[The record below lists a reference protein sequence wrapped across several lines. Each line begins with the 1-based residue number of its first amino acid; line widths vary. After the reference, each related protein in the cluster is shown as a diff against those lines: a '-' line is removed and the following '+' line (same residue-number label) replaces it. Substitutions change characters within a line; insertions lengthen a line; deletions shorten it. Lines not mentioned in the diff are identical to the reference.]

1 MSVDD
6 AGAGTGV
13 DTSDVAGTRV
23 GFVGLGA
30 MGVGMAANVAR
41 AGYPLTVLGH
51 ARREPVERL
60 VGLGASEAGSAAE
73 LGETCDAVVLCATT
87 SEVVESI
94 VEGLLSGNHR
104 RLLVID
110 CGTSRP
116 ESTVALGARLAAAGC
131 AMLDVPLGR
140 SAAAAEAGTLNMMA
154 GGDEADFRAARPL
167 LETMSENLFHLG
179 PLGTGHRIK
188 LLNNAYSMSVAA
200 LIAELAATARAA
212 GVDASLL
219 RDVMA
224 AGPNRSDFFDWMMA
238 GVVDGDERRLDFAL
252 KNGAKD
258 VGYFAD
264 MARAAGV
271 DASVPEAALAVLRRV
286 VEAGHGDEPV
296 PALPRLL
303 DTR

>member
-1 MSVDD
+1 MTSLADI
-6 AGAGTGV
+6 
-13 DTSDVAGTRV
+13 DTADVAGTGV

-30 MGVGMAANVAR
+30 MGVGMAANLRR
-41 AGYPLTVLGH
+41 AGYPLAVLGH
-51 ARREPVERL
+51 RRREPVERL
-60 VGLGASEAGSAAE
+60 VALGATEVASARE
-73 LGETCDAVVLCATT
+73 LGETCDVVVLCATT
-87 SEVVESI
+87 SEVVES
-94 VEGLLSGNHR
+94 VVDGLLSGAHR
-104 RLLVID
+104 ALLVID

-116 ESTVALGARLAAAGC
+116 ESTVALGARLDAAGC

-140 SAAAAEAGTLNMMA
+140 SAAAAETGTLNMMA
-154 GGDEADFRAARPL
+154 GGDAAHFAAAKPL
-167 LETMSENLFHLG
+167 LGTMSENLFHLG
-179 PLGTGHRIK
+179 PLGTGHRVK

-200 LIAELAATARAA
+200 LVAELAATARAA
-212 GVDASLL
+212 GVDAALL

-258 VGYFAD
+258 VGYFTD
-264 MARAAGV
+264 MARAAGI
-271 DASVPEAALAVLRRV
+271 DASVPAAALDVLRRA

>member
-1 MSVDD
+1 M
-6 AGAGTGV
+6 ATGIA
-13 DTSDVAGTRV
+13 DTADVAGTRV

-30 MGVGMAANVAR
+30 MGVGMAANVAK
-41 AGYPLTVLGH
+41 AGYPLAVLGH
-51 ARREPVERL
+51 RRREPVERL
-60 VGLGASEAGSAAE
+60 VGLGAAEAPSACE
-73 LGETCDAVVLCATT
+73 LGEACDVVILCATT
-87 SEVVESI
+87 SEVVEAT
-94 VEGLLSGNHR
+94 VEGLLSGSHGP
-104 RLLVID
+104 LLVID

-116 ESTVALGARLAAAGC
+116 ESTLRLGARLAAAGG

-154 GGDEADFRAARPL
+154 GGDAAHFAAARPL

-200 LIAELAATARAA
+200 LVAELAAAARAT

-252 KNGAKD
+252 RNGAKD

-264 MARAAGV
+264 MAEAAGAP
-271 DASVPEAALAVLRRV
+271 ASLPVAALALLRAA

-303 DTR
+303 DAR

>member
-1 MSVDD
+1 MTSLADI
-6 AGAGTGV
+6 
-13 DTSDVAGTRV
+13 DTADVAGTHV

-30 MGVGMAANVAR
+30 MGVGMAANLRR
-41 AGYPLTVLGH
+41 AGYPLAVLGH
-51 ARREPVERL
+51 VRREPVERL
-60 VGLGASEAGSAAE
+60 VALGATEAASARE
-73 LGETCDAVVLCATT
+73 LGETRDVVVLCATT
-87 SEVVESI
+87 SEVVES
-94 VEGLLSGNHR
+94 VVDELLSGAHR
-104 RLLVID
+104 ALLVID

-116 ESTVALGARLAAAGC
+116 ESTVALGARLDAAGC

-154 GGDEADFRAARPL
+154 GGDAARFAAAKPL
-167 LETMSENLFHLG
+167 LGTMSENLFHLG

-200 LIAELAATARAA
+200 LVAELVATARAA

-238 GVVDGDERRLDFAL
+238 GAVDGDERRLDFAL
-252 KNGAKD
+252 RNGAKD

-264 MARAAGV
+264 MARAAGI
-271 DASVPEAALAVLRRV
+271 DASVPAAALGVLRRA

>member
-1 MSVDD
+1 
-6 AGAGTGV
+6 
-13 DTSDVAGTRV
+13 
-23 GFVGLGA
+23 

-41 AGYPLTVLGH
+41 AGYPLAVLGH
-51 ARREPVERL
+51 RRREPVERL
-60 VGLGASEAGSAAE
+60 VGLGATEAASARE
-73 LGETCDAVVLCATT
+73 LGETCDVVVLCATT
-87 SEVVESI
+87 SEVVEAT
-94 VEGLLSGNHR
+94 VDALLSGEHR
-104 RLLVID
+104 ALLVID

-116 ESTVALGARLAAAGC
+116 ESTVALGARLDAAGC
-131 AMLDVPLGR
+131 AMLDAPLGR

-154 GGDEADFRAARPL
+154 GGDAAHFSTAKPL
-167 LETMSENLFHLG
+167 LGTMSENLFHLG

-200 LIAELAATARAA
+200 LVAELAATARAA

-224 AGPNRSDFFDWMMA
+224 AGPNRSDFLDWMMA

-252 KNGAKD
+252 KHGAKD
-258 VGYFAD
+258 VGYFTD
-264 MARAAGV
+264 MARAAGI
-271 DASVPEAALAVLRRV
+271 DASVPAAALGVLRRAI
-286 VEAGHGDEPV
+286 EAGHGDEPV